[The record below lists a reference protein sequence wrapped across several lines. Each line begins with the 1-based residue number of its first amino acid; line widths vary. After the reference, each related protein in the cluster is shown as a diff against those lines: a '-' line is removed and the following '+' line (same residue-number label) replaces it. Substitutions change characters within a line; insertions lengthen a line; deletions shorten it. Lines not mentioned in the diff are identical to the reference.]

1 MNDRR
6 QGAYNTHSPYASIAM
21 IIIMIIIGNS
31 CPQLAKYQRK
41 RCIPSD
47 GKCIQSKYMNLDV
60 KWLHEMMN
68 NVTIHFSTPC
78 AQASTPSISKTVYYK
93 SPCACV
99 HMCLCAVFI
108 NIAHV
113 HTGTQAHGHTG
124 TQACTQ
130 AHRHPHYTVLLLDGV
145 SLCAGCAFFNYD
157 FWYNNKSNTFG
168 STR

>member
-1 MNDRR
+1 
-6 QGAYNTHSPYASIAM
+6 M
-21 IIIMIIIGNS
+21 IIDRKLFQNHQKNFQLQKHIIS
-31 CPQLAKYQRK
+31 LKTA
-41 RCIPSD
+41 
-47 GKCIQSKYMNLDV
+47 
-60 KWLHEMMN
+60 
-68 NVTIHFSTPC
+68 TIHFQAVFENCSGISFGITPC

-145 SLCAGCAFFNYD
+145 SLCAGCAVLFSLFCFSVVAGIRLPIGDYD
-157 FWYNNKSNTFG
+157 ERNV
-168 STR
+168 